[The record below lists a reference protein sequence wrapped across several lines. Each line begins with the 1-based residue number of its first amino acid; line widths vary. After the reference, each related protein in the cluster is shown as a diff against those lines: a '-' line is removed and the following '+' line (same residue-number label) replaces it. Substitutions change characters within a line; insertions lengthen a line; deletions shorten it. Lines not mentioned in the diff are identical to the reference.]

1 MMNLRVAVFHH
12 DNMHLYRSIY
22 TGETRE
28 KQDREIRGIY
38 YLTTESDRKGFL
50 FVLEGI
56 DGSGKTCACGELVE
70 KLQADG
76 YDVIRLREP
85 TLESEW
91 GKEIRDRSP
100 AGELTPE
107 EELELYSR
115 DREWHIANRIQPALD
130 EGNVVLM
137 DRYFFASGAYQSTV
151 LDLHWKEILQLNREK
166 LSAPEPD
173 IVFVLDVPAELGL
186 ERATGRTGIPNLQFE
201 KLDRLV
207 KVRQNY
213 LEMVE
218 QDSGTFKVIDACK
231 PLEFVVNEVYNN
243 IIQGIK
249 CRNDSSQR

>member
-1 MMNLRVAVFHH
+1 MRNQG
-12 DNMHLYRSIY
+12 N
-22 TGETRE
+22 
-28 KQDREIRGIY
+28 Y
-38 YLTTESDRKGFL
+38 YLTTELEHKGFL

-56 DGSGKTCACGELVE
+56 DGSGKTCACGEILV

-76 YDVIRLREP
+76 YDAIRLREP

-100 AGELTPE
+100 AGELSPE
-107 EELELYSR
+107 EELDLYSK
-115 DREWHIANRIQPALD
+115 DRTWHIANRINPALD
-130 EGNVVLM
+130 AGKVVLM

-151 LDLHWKEILQLNREK
+151 LDLHWSEILRLNRID

-173 IVFVLDVPAELGL
+173 IVFILDVPAEIGL
-186 ERATGRTGIPNLQFE
+186 ERATGRTGKANLQFE
-201 KLDRLV
+201 KLDRLI

-218 QDSGTFKVIDACK
+218 QDSGTFKVIDASQ
-231 PLEFVVNEVYNN
+231 PLEEVVNEVYNL

-249 CRNDSSQR
+249 CSND